1 MAEMQTYSGGC
12 HCGLVRYEVTTA
24 LEPVL
29 SCNCSICQKRGYLLT
44 FVPRAAFKLISGAH
58 DQTDYQFS
66 KKVVHHLF
74 CATCGV
80 GSFGTGT
87 GPNGQE
93 MVAVNVR
100 CLDDVDLDALA
111 ITPFDGKNL

>member
-1 MAEMQTYSGGC
+1 MPEMQTYSGGC
-12 HCGLVRYEVTTA
+12 HCGRVRYEVTTA

-44 FVPRAAFKLISGAH
+44 FVPRAAFKLLSGEN
-58 DQTDYQFS
+58 DQTDYQFN
-66 KKVVHHLF
+66 KKIIHHLF
-74 CATCGV
+74 CKICGV

-87 GPNGQE
+87 GPNQSE

-100 CLDDVDLDALA
+100 CLDDVNLDAL
-111 ITPFDGKNL
+111 TPTHFDGKRL